1 MVDYTL
7 SGTSAVIW
15 WKYPAGH
22 TRRFCNSGEVNNVI
36 SNNLQAPAA
45 VLLSGNFA
53 KVEMFVNFMGFS
65 FISPSTLF
73 RAQKLY
79 CIRAIDE
86 WWLWMRGEL
95 VIEIQNEELVLSG
108 DGQCDSPGFS
118 AKNLCYF
125 LMEVVTECIL
135 EVKDMDKRPVG
146 MKSSTMET
154 KALTNALDGLK
165 KMH

>member
-7 SGTSAVIW
+7 CGTSAVIW

-22 TRRFCNSGEVNNVI
+22 THRFCNSGEVNNVI

-65 FISPSTLF
+65 FISPSTFF

-108 DGQCDSPGFS
+108 DGQCDFRLAFRQKIFATS
-118 AKNLCYF
+118 
-125 LMEVVTECIL
+125 
-135 EVKDMDKRPVG
+135 
-146 MKSSTMET
+146 
-154 KALTNALDGLK
+154 
-165 KMH
+165 